1 MAVCHTP
8 RPEVEVLMGRAE
20 ELVGHKRGRIEGVRE
35 GELSVFFWGGQQK
48 KHPMEGGFW
57 KSGPSNFVG
66 FFHVCVI
73 FVPRPPPKKGR
84 KMKFLKLLS

>member
-20 ELVGHKRGRIEGVRE
+20 ELVGHKRGRIERVRE
-35 GELSVFFWGGQQK
+35 GELSVFFLGGQQK

-66 FFHVCVI
+66 FFMFVFF
-73 FVPRPPPKKGR
+73 FVPRPPQKKGGR
-84 KMKFLKLLS
+84 